1 MSRTARLRI
10 RLPLWPSSVKA
21 RIIAGF
27 GLLVLILGGV
37 TLGASL
43 QVRAHQADLA
53 ELESHSTM
61 ASLLQKAEAQAGIS
75 ALLLQ
80 RYVAAGNDA
89 YVAEINDHATAA
101 QEALTAAVAQGT
113 LPEVAQVSTLGAPL
127 VESAARAATLR
138 QKGDIEGAEA
148 ALEEMVPIFRD
159 YRLKLE
165 ELAAQE
171 LERVAELRATAD
183 HAGDVALWLLVLSGV
198 IGTVLGLASSIFIAR
213 SIIAPLTSLEE
224 TAARVS
230 EGDLSA
236 RAPAR
241 GPRELAHLGSA
252 MNHMVAAVEERA
264 AELRLANRK
273 LREQNRQ
280 LLDAR
285 TQAATDPLTSLGN
298 HRSFHKRIREDVS
311 AAGANGTSIGLVIFD
326 VDGFKAVN
334 DSLGHLAGDE
344 LLRDLSA
351 ALTKVVKRE
360 DTYRYGGDEF
370 AVLLAGAD
378 RAKAIE
384 IADSIRRAVEQI
396 SAGKGTT
403 LTVSLGVAAFPEA
416 ASSAEQLIY
425 KADMAM
431 YWAKSTGKNRV
442 SDWDGLQGQKVEVT
456 GTSYSE
462 RGGRTP
468 NTIASLMTAL
478 SAKDPAT
485 SEHSERCSW
494 YTAELARELGLSDE
508 DVGTLRL
515 AALLHDLG
523 KLVTPDEILRK
534 PGPLDKDETASMRQ
548 HPIHGMSMLTQIDD
562 AAQAIP
568 AILHHHEHFDGSGY
582 PDGLAG
588 DEIPIASRILLV
600 TDAFDAMT
608 TDRPY
613 RKAMPEE
620 AAIQELRR
628 CSGSQFDPRIVEAFL
643 RVISRIGAHPLRTS
657 AATDKVAAGS
667 LGGS

>member
-1 MSRTARLRI
+1 MSRTTRLQL
-10 RLPLWPSSVKA
+10 RLPLWPSSVKS
-21 RIIAGF
+21 RVIAGF
-27 GLLVLILGGV
+27 GLLIIILGGV

-43 QVRAHQADLA
+43 QVRTHQADLA
-53 ELESHSTM
+53 ELESHSSM
-61 ASLLQKAEAQAGIS
+61 ASLLQRAEAQASIS
-75 ALLLQ
+75 GLLLQ
-80 RYVAAGNDA
+80 RYVAAGNDS
-89 YVAEINDHATAA
+89 YVAEINDHANAA
-101 QEALTAAVAQGT
+101 QESLTAAVAQRT
-113 LPEVAQVSTLGAPL
+113 LPEVAEVATLGAPL
-127 VESAARAATLR
+127 VEGAARAATLR
-138 QKGDIEGAEA
+138 QKGDIAGAQA
-148 ALEEMVPIFRD
+148 ALEEIVPIFHD

-165 ELAAQE
+165 SLAGQELAQ
-171 LERVAELRATAD
+171 VTELRANAD
-183 HAGDVALWLLVLSGV
+183 HAGKVALWLLVLSGV
-198 IGTVLGLASSIFIAR
+198 IGTVMGLAASIFIAR
-213 SIIAPLTSLEE
+213 SIIAPLMSLEE

-241 GPRELAHLGSA
+241 GPRELAHLGSV
-252 MNHMVAAVEERA
+252 MNHMVEAVEERA

-311 AAGANGTSIGLVIFD
+311 AARANGTSIGLVIFD

-334 DSLGHLAGDE
+334 DSLGHLAGDG

-351 ALTKVVKRE
+351 ALAKVVKRE

-370 AVLLAGAD
+370 AVLLAGVD
-378 RAKAIE
+378 RAKAIDV
-384 IADSIRRAVEQI
+384 ADSMRRAVEQI
-396 SAGKGTT
+396 SAGKGMKF
-403 LTVSLGVAAFPEA
+403 TVSLGVASFPES
-416 ASSAEQLIY
+416 ASSAEELIY

-442 SDWDGLQGQKVEVT
+442 SDWDGLQGQTVEAT

-485 SEHSERCSW
+485 SEHAERCSW
-494 YTAELARELGLSDE
+494 YTAELARELGLGE
-508 DVGTLRL
+508 ADVEALRL
-515 AALLHDLG
+515 ASLLHDLG

-534 PGPLDKDETASMRQ
+534 AGPLDKDETITMRQ
-548 HPIHGMSMLTQIDD
+548 HPVHGMYMLTQIDV
-562 AAQAIP
+562 AAQAVP

-628 CSGSQFDPRIVEAFL
+628 CSGSQFDPRIVETFL
-643 RVISRIGAHPLRTS
+643 RVISRTGAHPLRAS
-657 AATDKVAAGS
+657 AAIDKVAAGS
-667 LGGS
+667 PGGS

>member
-1 MSRTARLRI
+1 MEIACQRLIAVARE
-10 RLPLWPSSVKA
+10 VDNA
-21 RIIAGF
+21 
-27 GLLVLILGGV
+27 LLAPF
-37 TLGASL
+37 T
-43 QVRAHQADLA
+43 HHPQADRR
-53 ELESHSTM
+53 SPV
-61 ASLLQKAEAQAGIS
+61 LQLS
-75 ALLLQ
+75 
-80 RYVAAGNDA
+80 
-89 YVAEINDHATAA
+89 
-101 QEALTAAVAQGT
+101 
-113 LPEVAQVSTLGAPL
+113 
-127 VESAARAATLR
+127 
-138 QKGDIEGAEA
+138 DIAGAEA

-241 GPRELAHLGSA
+241 GPRELAHLGSV

-285 TQAATDPLTSLGN
+285 AQAATDPLTSLGN

-344 LLRDLSA
+344 LLRELSA
-351 ALTKVVKRE
+351 ALTKVVERQ

-378 RAKAIE
+378 RAKAIK

-396 SAGKGTT
+396 SAGKGMK
-403 LTVSLGVAAFPEA
+403 LTVSLGVASFPEA
-416 ASSAEQLIY
+416 ASTAEQLIY

-468 NTIASLMTAL
+468 NAITSLMTAL

-485 SEHSERCSW
+485 SEHAERCSW

-548 HPIHGMSMLTQIDD
+548 HPIHGMSMLTQIDA

-628 CSGSQFDPRIVEAFL
+628 CSGSQFDQRIVEAFL
-643 RVISRIGAHPLRTS
+643 RVISRTGAHPLRAS

-667 LGGS
+667 PGGS